1 MLLYSYKTDR
11 NKAVSPHFK
20 VREFHSK
27 NDPCDSV
34 IIDPRLVDL
43 LENIRRLTGKPVH
56 INSGYR
62 SKEYNRT
69 IKNASPKSQHC
80 EGKAADIWIEGVSPD
95 KISQYAECFL
105 GASGGIGIY
114 HTFTHVDVRNGK
126 SRWKGAY

>member
-69 IKNASPKSQHC
+69 IKTLHRSLSIA
-80 EGKAADIWIEGVSPD
+80 KARRLTSGLKVSARR
-95 KISQYAECFL
+95 K
-105 GASGGIGIY
+105 
-114 HTFTHVDVRNGK
+114 
-126 SRWKGAY
+126 

>member
-1 MLLYSYKTDR
+1 MK
-11 NKAVSPHFK
+11 
-20 VREFHSK
+20 EFHSRK
-27 NDPCDSV
+27 DPCDTV

-62 SKEYNRT
+62 SQEYNRT

-80 EGKAADIWIEGVSPD
+80 EGKAADIWIEGISPE
-95 KISQYAECFL
+95 KVAQYAECFL

>member
-62 SKEYNRT
+62 SREYNAT
-69 IKNASPKSQHC
+69 INNAAPKSQHC
-80 EGKAADIWIEGVSPD
+80 EGKAADIWI
-95 KISQYAECFL
+95 
-105 GASGGIGIY
+105 
-114 HTFTHVDVRNGK
+114 
-126 SRWKGAY
+126 